1 MDLGIIGLPTSGKTT
16 VFNALTRGDYPTA
29 AASTGRLELH
39 RATVN
44 VPDERLEALSAL
56 YQPKKTTHAQVTYVD
71 IAGLEEDI
79 DKGGLSGQLRNQIA
93 TMDAFVHVVRAFE
106 SPRVPHPLG
115 HVDPQRDL
123 DTFNSELILAD
134 LITVE
139 NRLMNIEER
148 LQKGARGKERKALE
162 DERALF
168 QQLRDTL
175 ETDRPLRDMDLTED
189 EEETVSGFGL
199 LTLKPMLILLNTGE
213 EPIPP
218 KELVTY
224 EHQRTAVICLRG
236 QLEMEISQLPPDEAE
251 MFMEEFE
258 IEDLALN
265 RVIQRSYA
273 LLGLISF
280 FTVSEDEVRAWNL
293 SKGSTAL
300 DAAATVH
307 TDMARGFIRAE
318 VVRHDALLEAGSLGE
333 ARQTGD
339 LHVEGKDYIVK
350 DGDVIHIRFSI

>member
-44 VPDERLEALSAL
+44 VPDARLEALSAL
-56 YQPKKTTHAQVTYVD
+56 YQPKKTTHAQVTYID

-106 SPRVPHPLG
+106 SSRVPHPLG

-123 DTFNSELILAD
+123 DTFNGELILAD

-139 NRLMNIEER
+139 NRLINIEER

-175 ETDRPLRDMDLTED
+175 ETDRPLRDLDLTED
-189 EEETVSGFGL
+189 ETETVSGFGL

-213 EPIPP
+213 DRIPP

-224 EHQRTAVICLRG
+224 NHQQTAVTCLRG
-236 QLEMEISQLPPDEAE
+236 QLEMEISQLPSDEAE

-258 IEDLALN
+258 IADLALN
-265 RVIQRSYA
+265 RVIQASYA

-280 FTVSEDEVRAWNL
+280 FTVSEAEVRAWTL
-293 SKGSTAL
+293 PEGGTAL

-318 VVRHDALLEAGSLGE
+318 VIPYADLLEDGSLSA
-333 ARQTGD
+333 ARQTGT
-339 LHVEGKDYIVK
+339 LHVEGKDYVVK
-350 DGDVIHIRFSI
+350 DGDVVHIRFSI

>member
-44 VPDERLEALSAL
+44 VPDARLEALSAL
-56 YQPKKTTHAQVTYVD
+56 YQPKKTTHAQVTYID

-106 SPRVPHPLG
+106 SSRVPHPLG

-123 DTFNSELILAD
+123 DTFNGELILAD

-139 NRLMNIEER
+139 NRLISIEER

-175 ETDRPLRDMDLTED
+175 ETDRPLRDLDLTED
-189 EEETVSGFGL
+189 ETETISGFGL

-213 EPIPP
+213 DRIPA

-224 EHQRTAVICLRG
+224 NHQQTAVTCLRG
-236 QLEMEISQLPPDEAE
+236 QLEMEISHLPSDEAE

-265 RVIQRSYA
+265 RVIQASYA

-280 FTVSEDEVRAWNL
+280 FTVSEAEVRAWTL
-293 SKGSTAL
+293 PEGGTAL

-318 VVRHDALLEAGSLGE
+318 VIPYADLLEAGSLST
-333 ARQTGD
+333 ARQTGT
-339 LHVEGKDYIVK
+339 LHVEGKDYVVK

>member
-29 AASTGRLELH
+29 AASTGQLELH

-44 VPDERLEALSAL
+44 VPDARLDALSAL
-56 YQPKKTTHAQVTYVD
+56 YQPKKTTHAQVTYID

-93 TMDAFVHVVRAFE
+93 TMDAFMHVVRAFE
-106 SPRVPHPLG
+106 SALVPHPLG

-139 NRLMNIEER
+139 NRLSTIAER
-148 LQKGARGKERKALE
+148 LQKGARGKERQALE

-168 QQLRDTL
+168 QRLRDTL
-175 ETDRPLRDMDLTED
+175 ETDQPLRDLDLTED
-189 EEETVSGFGL
+189 EVETVSGFGL

-213 EPIPP
+213 DSIPP
-218 KELVTY
+218 EELVTC
-224 EHQRTAVICLRG
+224 EHQHTATTSLRG
-236 QLEMEISQLPPDEAE
+236 QLEMEISQLSPDEAE

-265 RVIQRSYA
+265 RVIQESYA

-280 FTVSEDEVRAWNL
+280 YTVSEAEVRAWNL
-293 SKGSTAL
+293 KKGQTAL
-300 DAAATVH
+300 NAAATVH

-318 VVRHDALLEAGSLGE
+318 IIPYNALLEAGGLSA
-333 ARQTGD
+333 ARQTGT
-339 LHVEGKDYIVK
+339 LQVEGKDYLVE

>member
-16 VFNALTRGDYPTA
+16 IFNALTRSDLPTM

-44 VPDERLEALSAL
+44 VPDARLEALSAL
-56 YQPKKTTHAQVTYVD
+56 YKPKKTTHAQVTYID

-106 SPRVPHPLG
+106 SARVPHPLG

-123 DTFNSELILAD
+123 DNFHSELILAD

-139 NRLMNIEER
+139 NRLMAIAER
-148 LQKGARGKERKALE
+148 LQKGARGKERQALE
-162 DERALF
+162 AECELF
-168 QQLRDTL
+168 KGLRDTL
-175 ETDRPLRDMDLTED
+175 ETDQPLRDLDLKED
-189 EEETVSGFGL
+189 ERELLSGFGL
-199 LTLKPMLILLNTGE
+199 LSIKPILMLLNTGE
-213 EPIPP
+213 DPVPAN
-218 KELVTY
+218 ELITHEY
-224 EHQRTAVICLRG
+224 RHTAIMSLRG

-251 MFMEEFE
+251 LFMEEFG
-258 IEDLALN
+258 IEELALS
-265 RVIQRSYA
+265 RVIQESYA

-280 FTVSEDEVRAWNL
+280 FTVSEAEVRAWNL
-293 SKGSTAL
+293 KRGSTAL

-318 VVRHDALLEAGSLGE
+318 VIPYEGLLEAGSLSN
-333 ARQTGD
+333 ARQTGM
-339 LHVEGKDYIVK
+339 LHIEGKDYIVE
-350 DGDVIHIRFSI
+350 DGDVIYIRFSI